1 MKRKLGPGGFVSA
14 EHDTGDFLVITD
26 REDGQQVS
34 FSFAEIEDMARM
46 VVDIRANELRRKSRD
61 RP

>member
-1 MKRKLGPGGFVSA
+1 MKRKLGSGGFVSA

-34 FSFAEIEDMARM
+34 FSFSEIEDMARM
-46 VVDIRANELRRKSRD
+46 VADIRAKERGV
-61 RP
+61 

>member
-1 MKRKLGPGGFVSA
+1 MKRKLGRGGYIIA

-34 FSFAEIEDMARM
+34 FSFNEIEDMAQM
-46 VVDIRANELRRKSRD
+46 VADIKRVANK
-61 RP
+61 